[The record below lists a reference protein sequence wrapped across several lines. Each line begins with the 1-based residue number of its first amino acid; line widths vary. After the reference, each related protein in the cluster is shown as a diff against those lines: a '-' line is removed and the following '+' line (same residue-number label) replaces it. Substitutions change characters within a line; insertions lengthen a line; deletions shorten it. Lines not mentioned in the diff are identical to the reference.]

1 MKNIISLL
9 MIFSM
14 LVVLSSCAPTT
25 AEQIQQLQQTQ
36 SSLNNHASANLAKIA
51 DLHTKITNYRL
62 EADQLQ
68 KQSNSLADDIASINK
83 AYSNFKD
90 PNSDSAIAVSKELV
104 QRTLQKV
111 KIDEKINQYR
121 TLANDYQ
128 AQINDLKA
136 ISQTQANQAAK
147 ISQQISQLKSQVK

>member
-1 MKNIISLL
+1 
-9 MIFSM
+9 MIFSI
-14 LVVLSSCAPTT
+14 LAALSSCAPST
-25 AEQIQQLQQTQ
+25 AKQIQQLQQTQ
-36 SSLNNHASANLAKIA
+36 NSLNNHASANLAKI
-51 DLHTKITNYRL
+51 DNLHTKITKYRL

-68 KQSNSLADDIASINK
+68 KQSNSLAGDIANINK

-121 TLANDYQ
+121 SLANDYQ
-128 AQINDLKA
+128 AQISDLKA
-136 ISQTQANQAAK
+136 ISQTQAKQATK
-147 ISQQISQLKSQVK
+147 ISQQISELKSQVK

>member
-1 MKNIISLL
+1 M
-9 MIFSM
+9 
-14 LVVLSSCAPTT
+14 
-25 AEQIQQLQQTQ
+25 
-36 SSLNNHASANLAKIA
+36 
-51 DLHTKITNYRL
+51 TNYHL
-62 EADQLQ
+62 EVDQLQ

-90 PNSDSAIAVSKELV
+90 PNNDSAIAVSKELI

-111 KIDEKINQYR
+111 KIDEKINHYR

>member
-1 MKNIISLL
+1 MKNIVSSL
-9 MIFSM
+9 MIFSI
-14 LVVLSSCAPTT
+14 LAVLSSCAPST
-25 AEQIQQLQQTQ
+25 AEQLQQLQQTQ
-36 SSLNNHASANLAKIA
+36 NSLNSQASSNLAKID
-51 DLHTKITNYRL
+51 DLHTKIAKYRL

-68 KQSNSLADDIASINK
+68 KQSNSLANDIASINK

-111 KIDEKINQYR
+111 KIDEKINRYR

-136 ISQTQANQAAK
+136 ISQTQANQTAK
-147 ISQQISQLKSQVK
+147 ISQQISELKSQVK